1 MHTWPA
7 PTSITS
13 FTDLDSA
20 VFAINA
26 ARILICTLDTTGLPL
41 MFVYVTASLLNSTS
55 ILIINQKRV
64 TPNSCHYLLLRN
76 IDLQLHIRHKPSL
89 SYFSPYILQQC
100 YNKRPHIS
108 SPSISTGLSYSHIKQ
123 AAFQERPNLENVKE
137 KILPNYR
144 TVLHLHHQRKLFWE
158 LVTIIQQQDI
168 CRNTTFI
175 APSFMPDS

>member
-55 ILIINQKRV
+55 ILITNQKKSDAQLLPLFV
-64 TPNSCHYLLLRN
+64 TQKH
-76 IDLQLHIRHKPSL
+76 
-89 SYFSPYILQQC
+89 
-100 YNKRPHIS
+100 RP
-108 SPSISTGLSYSHIKQ
+108 
-123 AAFQERPNLENVKE
+123 AAT
-137 KILPNYR
+137 Y
-144 TVLHLHHQRKLFWE
+144 
-158 LVTIIQQQDI
+158 
-168 CRNTTFI
+168 
-175 APSFMPDS
+175 

>member
-1 MHTWPA
+1 MHSYLRRPISTCWFLESHCLKREIIIYNERWILRLLIIDTWDVHTWPA

-76 IDLQLHIRHKPSL
+76 IDLQLHFKHKTSL
-89 SYFSPYILQQC
+89 SYSSPYILQQW
-100 YNKRPHIS
+100 YNKWPYIP
-108 SPSISTGLSYSHIKQ
+108 SPSISTGLSYSHAKQ
-123 AAFQERPNLENVKE
+123 AA
-137 KILPNYR
+137 
-144 TVLHLHHQRKLFWE
+144 
-158 LVTIIQQQDI
+158 TIPGK
-168 CRNTTFI
+168 T
-175 APSFMPDS
+175 